1 MENIW
6 INMVW
11 RLLEVQHMYQKAGTS
26 GMVLSETQGKCNSEF
41 KSDQIIHLE
50 DAFQAKLVKYRGG
63 DIAGPISPN
72 FF

>member
-1 MENIW
+1 
-6 INMVW
+6 
-11 RLLEVQHMYQKAGTS
+11 MYQKAGTS